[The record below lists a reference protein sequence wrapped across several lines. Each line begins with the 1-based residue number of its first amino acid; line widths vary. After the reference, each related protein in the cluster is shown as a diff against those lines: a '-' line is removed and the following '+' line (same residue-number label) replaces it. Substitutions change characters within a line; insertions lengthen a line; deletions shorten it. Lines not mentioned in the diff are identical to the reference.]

1 MNTPQRRYPDCPP
14 LMVKGTLF
22 VVMAKCGVH
31 GFTLIL
37 KCIYSK
43 AFLFEMVAAVR
54 KKTNIILW
62 HLIQNKK
69 FRDFNPKS
77 KIFKKV

>member
-1 MNTPQRRYPDCPP
+1 
-14 LMVKGTLF
+14 MVKGTLF

-54 KKTNIILW
+54 K
-62 HLIQNKK
+62 NKYYFMVFDTK
-69 FRDFNPKS
+69 Q
-77 KIFKKV
+77 KV

>member
-1 MNTPQRRYPDCPP
+1 MVSEKVP
-14 LMVKGTLF
+14 LDNHFSTTCACTQTETIF
-22 VVMAKCGVH
+22 
-31 GFTLIL
+31 L
-37 KCIYSK
+37 KCCRGGTK
-43 AFLFEMVAAVR
+43 NA
-54 KKTNIILW
+54 NIILW